1 MKKKKGE
8 EGNLLKNKI
17 ETRMNNRNNEPGNE
31 LHLRWYVRYTHPW
44 LKFWIFLVL
53 LRLPYTGQY
62 MLHPILLHGI
72 ICLLQRELSSIRFSK
87 CLPAVVRS
95 SRIRR
100 DWYRNT
106 VTFVELTYHDL
117 IDTWKRDI
125 EERFK
130 ILLEILW
137 RTLYSFSVIIV

>member
-1 MKKKKGE
+1 
-8 EGNLLKNKI
+8 
-17 ETRMNNRNNEPGNE
+17 
-31 LHLRWYVRYTHPW
+31 
-44 LKFWIFLVL
+44 
-53 LRLPYTGQY
+53 
-62 MLHPILLHGI
+62 ML

-87 CLPAVVRS
+87 YLPAVVRS

-125 EERFK
+125 EQRFK

-137 RTLYSFSVIIV
+137 LTLYLFYNHRIFFFYRINLIFQSIFILNFNMATFQIFNLIILQSI